1 MSAEGITDAAVRH
14 FAANVSGIKGAY
26 ASAAGGQGATVR
38 TLPSD
43 IFDTPVAILELTSL
57 RWDMDAGS
65 FERTRWY
72 FDVNVWFSATDAGAT
87 AKLAVPFMS
96 RIKDSLRSNSDLYGT
111 ATITQA
117 LGGGPMVA
125 EEVNGKPYMVLPV
138 HMYALEAAMVAGGYT
153 RQP

>member
-1 MSAEGITDAAVRH
+1 MSAESITDAAVRH
-14 FAANVSGIKGAY
+14 FKANVAGVKGAY
-26 ASAAGGQGATVR
+26 ASGAGGQGATVL
-38 TLPSD
+38 TMPSD

-57 RWDMDAGS
+57 RWEMDAGS

-96 RIKDSLRSNSDLYGT
+96 LIKNSLRSNSDLYGT
-111 ATITQA
+111 CTQAQA
-117 LGGGPMVA
+117 LGGGPMSA
-125 EEVNGKPYMVLPV
+125 EEVNGKPYLVLPV
-138 HMYALEAAMVAGGYT
+138 HMYALEAVAVAGGYT

>member
-1 MSAEGITDAAVRH
+1 
-14 FAANVSGIKGAY
+14 
-26 ASAAGGQGATVR
+26 
-38 TLPSD
+38 
-43 IFDTPVAILELTSL
+43 
-57 RWDMDAGS
+57 MDAGS

-125 EEVNGKPYMVLPV
+125 EEVNGKPFMVLPV
-138 HMYALEAAMVAGGYT
+138 HMLALEAVATSYT
-153 RQP
+153 RTV